1 MVHTI
6 STEGHTA
13 TIVTHEEYKDWVV
26 GFGINHCTAGGDPA
40 VPMKLSIEHSV
51 SFLCILL
58 QCPTKC
64 MLIQIFLPQFFKESI
79 GKVHSSNYF
88 SHVQCRQDNDL
99 HMEPTYSAQF

>member
-6 STEGHTA
+6 SAEGHTA
-13 TIVTHEEYKDWVV
+13 TIITHKEYKDWVV
-26 GFGINHCTAGGDPA
+26 GFGINHRTVGGDPA
-40 VPMKLSIEHSV
+40 VLMKLSIEHSV

-64 MLIQIFLPQFFKESI
+64 MLIQMFSPQFFKESI

-88 SHVQCRQDNDL
+88 SKWQD
-99 HMEPTYSAQF
+99 